1 MNIQQLEYI
10 IAVDRAK
17 SFTKA
22 AEQCFVTQATLSAMI
37 KKLEEELGVIL
48 FDRKGS
54 PVITTEIGQVILD
67 EARQVI
73 IHSHKI
79 KDLVGQQKGEIS
91 GTLRIGIIPTI
102 ASSLLPRILK
112 LLSTRFPA
120 LELIVTEMI
129 TPEVVEQVRSGRL
142 DAGIIVT
149 PWKDLN
155 LEEIILYYE
164 TLMVY
169 GMEKMERKYI
179 MPFEIQDK
187 KIWMLEE
194 GHCLREQFINYCS
207 LKKKTDMPGNLKF
220 EGNSFETLLNLV
232 DSFGG
237 LTLIPEL
244 YYQLLSEEKKLKVKQ
259 FSLPIPVREVSM
271 IYHRP
276 YARLNSLQAV
286 SGLIQAEI
294 NQNLI
299 SSSFAKKDLLIVE
312 I

>member
-10 IAVDRAK
+10 IAVDRTK
-17 SFTKA
+17 NFTKA

-67 EARQVI
+67 EARQVL

-142 DAGIIVT
+142 DAGIIAT

-169 GMEKMERKYI
+169 GMEQMERKYI

-244 YYQLLSEEKKLKVKQ
+244 YYRLLSEDKKLKVRQ

>member
-10 IAVDRAK
+10 IAVDRTK
-17 SFTKA
+17 NFTKA

-67 EARQVI
+67 EARQVL

-91 GTLRIGIIPTI
+91 GSLRIGIIPTI

-129 TPEVVEQVRSGRL
+129 SPEVVEQVRSGRL
-142 DAGIIVT
+142 DAGIIAT

-169 GMEKMERKYI
+169 GMEQMERKYI
-179 MPFEIQDK
+179 MPYEIQDK

-207 LKKKTDMPGNLKF
+207 LKKKADMPGNLKF

-244 YYQLLSEEKKLKVKQ
+244 YYRLLSEDKKLKVRQ

>member
-10 IAVDRAK
+10 IAVDRTK
-17 SFTKA
+17 NFTKA

-37 KKLEEELGVIL
+37 KKLEEELEVIL

-67 EARQVI
+67 EARQVL

-91 GTLRIGIIPTI
+91 GSLRIGIIPTI

-142 DAGIIVT
+142 DAGIIAT

-169 GMEKMERKYI
+169 GMEQMERKYI
-179 MPFEIQDK
+179 MPYEIQDK

-244 YYQLLSEEKKLKVKQ
+244 YYRLLSEDKKLKVRQ